1 MIHTFVVVVVVP
13 DKEGICRKRGVKG
26 AFKKQRHQCRGT
38 KEERKFQR
46 TFKTLRRRMLSG
58 LAFKTW
64 IRFSDLPGDRQA
76 LVCSAGDDSIQSFL
90 ITDDRVVHTEI
101 ILCLTPVGMGDGGGS
116 RLRDFA
122 RSPGSPCPQCHEPGA
137 PEDLF
142 SFSVGFALLCPKIFS
157 CYLHLANIC
166 PLFMAAL
173 GRRLSRRL
181 TTLAPSGKVNH
192 HPLCI
197 TALSFARFRSSI
209 SHSDALMSRMLLPPP

>member
-1 MIHTFVVVVVVP
+1 
-13 DKEGICRKRGVKG
+13 
-26 AFKKQRHQCRGT
+26 
-38 KEERKFQR
+38 
-46 TFKTLRRRMLSG
+46 MLSG